1 MFSVLLPAI
10 LRFALV
16 LPFEHPE
23 NSYCCRLIGR
33 HTTDVE
39 VDEDEELFPDGGYR
53 EDPAQAKLYETELD
67 ALLRDRRGDY

>member
-1 MFSVLLPAI
+1 LFSVLLPAI

-33 HTTDVE
+33 HITDVE

-53 EDPAQAKLYETELD
+53 ESAQAKLYETELD
-67 ALLRDRRGDY
+67 ALLEDGGGDY

>member
-1 MFSVLLPAI
+1 M
-10 LRFALV
+10 

-39 VDEDEELFPDGGYR
+39 VDEDEELFPDGGCR
-53 EDPAQAKLYETELD
+53 ADSAQAKLYETELD
-67 ALLRDRRGDY
+67 ALLEDGGGDY